1 MLATSSMGMA
11 KPRPSTEAE
20 EELLPEE
27 YLAETMPM
35 TSPWLLNSG
44 PPELPELMA
53 QSVWIMFIWRPSLM
67 VMERSRAEM
76 MPVLSE
82 KVSSPKGLPMV
93 VTCSPTSISLDLPMT
108 TGVRP
113 VASTLITAMSFFSSP
128 PT

>member
-1 MLATSSMGMA
+1 
-11 KPRPSTEAE
+11 
-20 EELLPEE
+20 
-27 YLAETMPM
+27 
-35 TSPWLLNSG
+35 
-44 PPELPELMA
+44 MA

-82 KVSSPKGLPMV
+82 KVSSPRGLPMV

-113 VASTLITAMSFFSSP
+113 VASTLITAMSIPVS
-128 PT
+128 